1 MGWIG
6 MTELSPREISRYRRQ
21 LSLAGFG
28 REAQEKLA
36 DAHVAVI
43 GAGGLGSP
51 ALLYLAGAG
60 VGEITIFD
68 SDTVDVSNLHRQVI
82 HNTAN
87 IGVNKAGSA
96 RQALSALNPEITINV
111 VEERLDEHNIIE
123 HLRSADVVLD
133 GTDNFATRYNAS
145 WACAVHGIPHV
156 WASILG
162 FDAQLSVFYADN
174 GPIYEDLFPIPPAP
188 GSVPSCSQAG
198 VLGPTVGVVGSA
210 MALEAIK
217 LLTGVGTPLIGK
229 IGYFTALEGTWEY
242 IPLVGNPEVTERVRT
257 TGPTSGAEAFEE
269 PPTTA
274 SVSAA
279 DSASTPHIAEVDDI
293 PENALVID
301 VRNPDEVAMFAIPGT
316 LKIPL
321 PRIMDGETPEE
332 IAQAQ
337 RESRPVVIHCAGGI
351 RSARAVEA
359 LNQRGFSEGIYSLRG
374 GIDAWLDKQ

>member
-1 MGWIG
+1 
-6 MTELSPREISRYRRQ
+6 MTKLSPREISRYRRQ

-68 SDTVDVSNLHRQVI
+68 SDIVDVSNLHRQVI

-87 IGVNKAGSA
+87 IGVNKAESA
-96 RQALSALNPEITINV
+96 RQALSALNPEVTINV

-123 HLRSADVVLD
+123 RLRGADVVLD

-162 FDAQLSVFYADN
+162 FDAQLSVFYADH

-217 LLTGVGTPLIGK
+217 LITNVGTPMIGK
-229 IGYFTALEGTWEY
+229 ISYFTALEGTWEY
-242 IPLVGNPEVTERVRT
+242 IPLVGDPQVTEHVRAQ
-257 TGPTSGAEAFEE
+257 GPTRGAQAFEE
-269 PPTTA
+269 PPTVE
-274 SVSAA
+274 SA
-279 DSASTPHIAEVDDI
+279 DSTVAEVDTI
-293 PENALVID
+293 PERALIID
-301 VRNPDEVAMFAIPGT
+301 VRNPDEVEMFAIPGSI
-316 LKIPL
+316 KFPL
-321 PRIMDGETPEE
+321 SRILDGEIPKELP
-332 IAQAQ
+332 QAL
-337 RESRPVVIHCAGGI
+337 EDSRPVVIHCAGGI
-351 RSARAVEA
+351 RSARAAKA
-359 LNQRGFSEGIYSLRG
+359 LDQHGYTEGVYSLRG
-374 GIDAWLDKQ
+374 GIDAWLDQQ

>member
-1 MGWIG
+1 MGGIG
-6 MTELSPREISRYRRQ
+6 MKEFSPQEISRYRRQ

-28 REAQEKLA
+28 KDAQAKLRDSHA
-36 DAHVAVI
+36 AVI

-60 VGEITIFD
+60 VGKITIFD

-82 HNTAN
+82 HPTAN
-87 IGVNKAGSA
+87 IGVNKAESA
-96 RQALSALNPEITINV
+96 RQALRALNPEVTINV
-111 VEERLDEHNIIE
+111 VEERLDGHNIIE
-123 HLRSADVVLD
+123 QLRDADVVLD

-162 FDAQLSVFYADN
+162 FDAQLTVFYADH
-174 GPIYEDLFPIPPAP
+174 GPIYEDLFPLPPAP

-217 LLTGVGTPLIGK
+217 LVTGVGTPLIGK

-257 TGPTSGAEAFEE
+257 TGPTQGAEHFEE
-269 PPTTA
+269 PPTANTNA
-274 SVSAA
+274 
-279 DSASTPHIAEVDDI
+279 ASTTESSIAEVDNI
-293 PENALVID
+293 PNNALVID

-321 PRIMDGETPEE
+321 PRIMDGETPKE

-337 RESRPVVIHCAGGI
+337 KDSRPVVIHCAGGI

>member
-1 MGWIG
+1 MS
-6 MTELSPREISRYRRQ
+6 TLTPREISRYRRQ

-28 REAQEKLA
+28 PAAQDKLH

-60 VGEITIFD
+60 VGQITIFD
-68 SDTVDVSNLHRQVI
+68 ADEVDISNLHRQVI
-82 HNTAN
+82 HTTDR
-87 IGVNKAGSA
+87 IGVNKAESA
-96 RQALSALNPEITINV
+96 RLALAALNPDITINV
-111 VEERLDEHNIIE
+111 VEQRLDEHNIID
-123 HLRSADVVLD
+123 HLRGADVVLD

-145 WACAVHGIPHV
+145 WVCAVLGIPHV

-162 FDAQLSVFYADN
+162 FDAQLTVFYADH
-174 GPIYEDLFPIPPAP
+174 GPIYEDLFPIPPAL

-217 LLTGVGTPLIGK
+217 LITDVGTPLIGK

-242 IPLVGNPEVTERVRT
+242 IPLVGNPQVTEHVRQR
-257 TGPTSGAEAFEE
+257 GPTQGAEAFEE
-269 PPTTA
+269 PPATNA
-274 SVSAA
+274 ESEES
-279 DSASTPHIAEVDDI
+279 SIPEVDDI

-301 VRNPDEVAMFAIPGT
+301 VRNPDEFEQFSIPGT
-316 LKIPL
+316 VKFPL
-321 PRIMDGETPEE
+321 PRILDGETPEE
-332 IAQAQ
+332 IAHALAA
-337 RESRPVVIHCAGGI
+337 SRPVVLHCAGGI

-359 LNQRGFSEGIYSLRG
+359 LNRRGFTEGLFSLRG

>member
-1 MGWIG
+1 
-6 MTELSPREISRYRRQ
+6 MTKLSPREISRYRRQ

-51 ALLYLAGAG
+51 ALMYLAGAG

-68 SDTVDVSNLHRQVI
+68 SDIVDVSNLHRQVI

-87 IGVNKAGSA
+87 IGVNKAESA
-96 RQALSALNPEITINV
+96 RQALSALNPEVTINV

-123 HLRSADVVLD
+123 RLRGADVVLD

-162 FDAQLSVFYADN
+162 FDAQLSVFYADH

-242 IPLVGNPEVTERVRT
+242 IPLVGNPDVTDRVRT

-269 PPTTA
+269 APTANTDA
-274 SVSAA
+274 
-279 DSASTPHIAEVDDI
+279 ASTTESGIAEVDDI
-293 PENALVID
+293 PDNALVID
-301 VRNPDEVAMFAIPGT
+301 VRNPDEVEMFAIPDT

>member
-1 MGWIG
+1 
-6 MTELSPREISRYRRQ
+6 MTEFSPQEISRYRRQ

-28 REAQEKLA
+28 REAQDKLR

-60 VGEITIFD
+60 VGKITIFD
-68 SDTVDVSNLHRQVI
+68 SDTVDISNLHRQVI
-82 HNTAN
+82 HATEK
-87 IGVNKAGSA
+87 IGVNKAESA
-96 RQALSALNPEITINV
+96 RQTLLALNPEITIDV
-111 VEERLDEHNIIE
+111 IEERLDEHNIVE
-123 HLRSADVVLD
+123 YVRGADVVLD

-145 WACAVHGIPHV
+145 WACATLGIPHV

-162 FDAQLSVFYADN
+162 FDAQLTVFHADN

-210 MALEAIK
+210 MALEAMK
-217 LLTGVGTPLIGK
+217 LVTGVGTPLIGK
-229 IGYFTALEGTWEY
+229 IGYFTALEGIWEY
-242 IPLVGNPEVTERVRT
+242 IPLVGNPEVAQQVREH
-257 TGPTSGAEAFEE
+257 GPTQGAEAFEE
-269 PPTTA
+269 PPA
-274 SVSAA
+274 AYDSVP
-279 DSASTPHIAEVDDI
+279 TVAEIDEI

-301 VRNPDEVAMFAIPGT
+301 VRNPDEVDMFAIPGT
-316 LKIPL
+316 VKFPL
-321 PRIMDGETPEE
+321 SRIMAGETPGE
-332 IAQAQ
+332 ISPAQ
-337 RESRPVVIHCAGGI
+337 EHSRPVVLHCAGGI

-359 LNQRGFSEGIYSLRG
+359 LNQRGFTEGIYSLRG